1 MSVILGNFGFAIM
14 DFFRKYVSVVALILM
29 GMFLLDLTCTAQEDL
44 YVMEQT
50 EILSNMSFDG
60 DEFDEDEDSEFLLN
74 SPSEGFQNRC
84 ELCPILTLGAKQDE
98 NLCSAALRLGQV
110 RRYAPR
116 KNLADSHNY
125 IITKNSK
132 DGADFGSDHLFLS
145 DKSYSFFITK
155 AVSEQ
160 SLAAFKNLRVCSS
173 LSQF

>member
-1 MSVILGNFGFAIM
+1 MI

-29 GMFLLDLTCTAQEDL
+29 GLFLLDLTSTAQEDL

-50 EILSNMSFDG
+50 EILSNTSFDG
-60 DEFDEDEDSEFLLN
+60 DEFEGDQDSVFVLDG
-74 SPSEGFQNRC
+74 PSNGLQCRC
-84 ELCPILTLGAKQDE
+84 DLCPVITIGDEQNE

-116 KNLADSHNY
+116 KNLADSHNH
-125 IITKNSK
+125 IITKNIK

-145 DKSYSFFITK
+145 DKSTFFFITK
-155 AVSEQ
+155 AVKES
-160 SLAAFKNLRVCSS
+160 SLAAFTTLCLCLL

>member
-1 MSVILGNFGFAIM
+1 MI

-29 GMFLLDLTCTAQEDL
+29 GLFLLDLTCTAQEDL

-74 SPSEGFQNRC
+74 SPLEGFQNRC
-84 ELCPILTLGAKQDE
+84 ELCPNLTLGEEQNE

-125 IITKNSK
+125 IITKNIK
-132 DGADFGSDHLFLS
+132 DGANFGSGHLFYPIS
-145 DKSYSFFITK
+145 QPF
-155 AVSEQ
+155 
-160 SLAAFKNLRVCSS
+160 SL
-173 LSQF
+173 

>member
-1 MSVILGNFGFAIM
+1 MSYSMYIAMI

-29 GMFLLDLTCTAQEDL
+29 GLFLLDLTNTAQEDL
-44 YVMEQT
+44 YIMEQT

-74 SPSEGFQNRC
+74 SPSDGLQCQCDFGPVASLGEEQN
-84 ELCPILTLGAKQDE
+84 E

-125 IITKNSK
+125 IVTKNIK
-132 DGADFGSDHLFLS
+132 DGADFGSNHLFLS
-145 DKSYSFFITK
+145 HNSFIYQLKS
-155 AVSEQ
+155 
-160 SLAAFKNLRVCSS
+160 N
-173 LSQF
+173 

>member
-1 MSVILGNFGFAIM
+1 MI

-29 GMFLLDLTCTAQEDL
+29 GLFLLDLTSTAQEDL

-74 SPSEGFQNRC
+74 NPSEGFQSRC
-84 ELCPILTLGAKQDE
+84 ELCPILTLGDEQNE

-116 KNLADSHNY
+116 KSQAYSHNY
-125 IITKNSK
+125 IVMKNSK
-132 DGADFGSDHLFLS
+132 DGTDFGSDHLFLFHN
-145 DKSYSFFITK
+145 SFII
-155 AVSEQ
+155 
-160 SLAAFKNLRVCSS
+160 N
-173 LSQF
+173 

>member
-1 MSVILGNFGFAIM
+1 MI

-29 GMFLLDLTCTAQEDL
+29 GLFLLDLTSTAQEDL

-74 SPSEGFQNRC
+74 SPSEGFQSRC

-125 IITKNSK
+125 IIAKNIK
-132 DGADFGSDHLFLS
+132 DGADYGSDHLFLS
-145 DKSYSFFITK
+145 HNSIIYQLKS
-155 AVSEQ
+155 
-160 SLAAFKNLRVCSS
+160 N
-173 LSQF
+173 

>member
-1 MSVILGNFGFAIM
+1 MI

-29 GMFLLDLTCTAQEDL
+29 GLFFLDLTSTEQEDL

-60 DEFDEDEDSEFLLN
+60 DDFDEDEDSEFLLN
-74 SPSEGFQNRC
+74 SPLEGFQNRC
-84 ELCPILTLGAKQDE
+84 ELCPILTLGEEQNE

-116 KNLADSHNY
+116 KSLADSHNY
-125 IITKNSK
+125 IITKNIK

-145 DKSYSFFITK
+145 AKSTFFFITK
-155 AVSEQ
+155 AVNAS
-160 SLAAFKNLRVCSS
+160 SLAAFSNLCLCSS

>member
-1 MSVILGNFGFAIM
+1 MI

-29 GMFLLDLTCTAQEDL
+29 GLFLLDHTSTAQEDIF
-44 YVMEQT
+44 VMEQT

-74 SPSEGFQNRC
+74 NPLEGLQSRC
-84 ELCPILTLGAKQDE
+84 ELCPILTLGEEQNE

-116 KNLADSHNY
+116 KSLADSHNH
-125 IITKNSK
+125 IITKNIK

-145 DKSYSFFITK
+145 HNSIIYQLKS
-155 AVSEQ
+155 
-160 SLAAFKNLRVCSS
+160 N
-173 LSQF
+173 